1 MAIRWDLMGH
11 HSEMNMHTC
20 LFNHE
25 RLVDYVSGNCT
36 PEERLAAE
44 RHLAHCPECRRE
56 ILELEKTWW
65 ALDVWQEEKTPP
77 APRLNDLRLRLASQA
92 EKRGAWR
99 LIQDAMGCRLALLRF
114 RLSSIHFSPATTIAS
129 LAFGILTAAYGLILA
144 QFQQP
149 GFTIAPAV
157 ASGPAATVPVS
168 NPLPAQ
174 GETALFIRSLDD
186 RTGSGRVSSPSPRK
200 RNLNEKIRMGYDGQL
215 IPVNAMNYGH
225 APSRDIPAVYQPDIP
240 IQPAAARP
248 HVLYMGDTGMVASR

>member
-1 MAIRWDLMGH
+1 MAIRWDHMGH
-11 HSEMNMHTC
+11 HSEMNTHTC

-157 ASGPAATVPVS
+157 AWVPR
-168 NPLPAQ
+168 P
-174 GETALFIRSLDD
+174 RS
-186 RTGSGRVSSPSPRK
+186 RFRIPSRRKVRPRSS
-200 RNLNEKIRMGYDGQL
+200 Y
-215 IPVNAMNYGH
+215 
-225 APSRDIPAVYQPDIP
+225 APSTTGPDQAVSPP
-240 IQPAAARP
+240 RVP
-248 HVLYMGDTGMVASR
+248 GKET